1 MTSYQGR
8 GSLAKSRS
16 QFGRT
21 AHDTSHL
28 PEAWPLLTNDKQIIR
43 MPKIHMPPNASDIFQ
58 LICAKAV
65 CSAAARWNLLFLLS
79 RRSI

>member
-1 MTSYQGR
+1 MTRYQGR

-28 PEAWPLLTNDKQIIR
+28 PEDWPLLTNVRADKQIIR
-43 MPKIHMPPNASDIFQ
+43 MPKIHMPPNASEIFQ
-58 LICAKAV
+58 G
-65 CSAAARWNLLFLLS
+65 SA
-79 RRSI
+79 